1 MSSRNAAGSNLDFLG
16 LKSRLSRSLL
26 KWALFVGCIASLLV
40 SLGEAFISSQ
50 ERQEQLDNH
59 FQSIGRYTAAPLIQ
73 SLWAF
78 DKEQVEI
85 QLRGFV
91 TMQDISAVVLRQE
104 GSADIRHGATQLS
117 DDVFERSFPLIHHEN
132 GQDRPLGTL
141 ILIKDL
147 KQDRA
152 ALMRTLAIDVAANSV
167 VIVLVVVIT
176 LLIYHSLVRKRL
188 MLVANELNDVTVDD
202 LRKLV
207 HSEPEARDAQDEID
221 ELVLSIVKLK
231 GTAVQALHEVDEKN
245 LTLTRTLEAL
255 SQSQSLLQSII
266 DASPIRVFWKDRDL
280 RYLGCNPLFA
290 KDAGKE
296 RPEDL
301 IGKDDYQMGWS
312 EQAELYQNDDRQIIS
327 SGVPKLGF
335 EEPQTTPDGK
345 RIWLSTSKVPLRN
358 AEGEVDGILGI
369 YDDITMRKEAQIE
382 LASYRDHLEELVTER
397 TQELAVAKELAE
409 TANLAKSTFL
419 SNMSHELRT
428 PMSAIIGMTNI
439 ALRQASDPKLI
450 DQLSKIDHASAHLL
464 NVIND
469 ILDISKIEADRLTL
483 EQARFQLVHV
493 LENLQT
499 IFSQKIKDHGLQLWI
514 DLPEKL
520 ARRSVIGDPFRIG
533 QILLNLVGNALKF
546 TQQGSIS
553 LRVMVVNEEANGL
566 LLRWEVQDTG
576 IGISNDN
583 QARLFTA
590 FEQADGSTTRK
601 YGGTGLGLAI
611 SKRLA
616 NMMGG
621 EIGVDSAS
629 GSGSTFW
636 FTTRLGL
643 DNDHT
648 AAVEDSQSEKSAEE
662 QLLSIHSGIR
672 VLLAE
677 DEPVN
682 QEISLMLLE
691 DVRFEVDLADDGIEA
706 VRLARLNHYDLILM
720 DIQMPNLSGHDAT
733 RAIRENSI
741 NMTTPILAMTANA
754 FDEDRQ
760 ACLQAGMDDHIGKP
774 INPDLLYRVLLKWLT
789 GRGNKT
795 TQ

>member
-1 MSSRNAAGSNLDFLG
+1 MSSQNAAAGNLDFLG
-16 LKSRLSRSLL
+16 LKSHLSRSLL
-26 KWALFVGCIASLLV
+26 KWSLIVGCIASLLV

-50 ERQEQLDNH
+50 ERYDQLDEH
-59 FQSIGRYTAAPLIQ
+59 FQSIGRYAAAPLIQ

-78 DKEQVEI
+78 DNEQVEI
-85 QLRGFV
+85 QLQGLL

-104 GSADIRHGATQLS
+104 GNADIRHGAPQLA
-117 DDVFERSFPLIHHEN
+117 DDVFERSFPLIHYEN
-132 GQDRPLGTL
+132 GQNHPLGTL

-147 KQDRA
+147 KRDRT
-152 ALMRTLAIDVAANSV
+152 ALMCALAFDVAANSV
-167 VIVLVVVIT
+167 VILLVVVIT

-188 MLVANELNDVTVDD
+188 KLVAIELNDVTVDD

-207 HSEPEARDAQDEID
+207 QSEPETRDAQDEID

-231 GTAVQALHEVDEKN
+231 GTAVQALHEVDERN

-255 SQSQSLLQSII
+255 SKSQSLLQSII
-266 DASPIRVFWKDRDL
+266 NASPIRVFWKDRDL

-290 KDAGKE
+290 RDAGKQ

-312 EQAELYQNDDRQIIS
+312 KQAKLYQHDDRQIIN
-327 SGVPKLGF
+327 SGIPKLGF
-335 EEPQTTPDGK
+335 EEPQTTPDGQI
-345 RIWLSTSKVPLRN
+345 IWLSTSKVPLRN
-358 AEGEVDGILGI
+358 AEGEVDGILGV

-483 EQARFQLVHV
+483 EHKTFQLIHV
-493 LENLQT
+493 VENLQT
-499 IFSQKIKDHGLQLWI
+499 IFSQKFKERGLHLLI
-514 DLPEKL
+514 DIPDVLG
-520 ARRSVIGDPFRIG
+520 RRPVVGDPFRIG

-553 LRVMVVNEEANGL
+553 LRVMLVNEETNGL

-576 IGISNDN
+576 IGISNDD

-621 EIGVDSAS
+621 EIGVVSAS
-629 GSGSTFW
+629 GNGSTFW
-636 FTTRLGL
+636 FTTHLGL
-643 DNDHT
+643 DADHT
-648 AAVEDSQSEKSAEE
+648 PTLEGILSEESAEE
-662 QLLSIHSGIR
+662 QLRSMHRGIR

-682 QEISLMLLE
+682 QEISQMLLE
-691 DVRFEVDLADDGIEA
+691 DVRFGVDLADDGIEA
-706 VRLARLNHYDLILM
+706 VRLAQLNHYDLILM

-733 RAIRENSI
+733 RAIRENSLNI
-741 NMTTPILAMTANA
+741 TTPILAMTANA

-774 INPDLLYRVLLKWLT
+774 ISPDLLYQVLLKWLT
-789 GRGNKT
+789 GRGSMT
-795 TQ
+795 SH